1 MASAIAPSEVPD
13 DVFLRSELRLGELQT
28 VVLTWVRSCIVLARS
43 LRRAFRVLWFGYHH
57 RISRETPDVLCY
69 RLGLGKQPPKAAGR
83 LSLASLS
90 PNEYNCTTSIAT
102 DPLTGSEHTQ

>member
-1 MASAIAPSEVPD
+1 MHCSRSVAAESVP
-13 DVFLRSELRLGELQT
+13 
-28 VVLTWVRSCIVLARS
+28 C
-43 LRRAFRVLWFGYHH
+43 VLWFGYHH
-57 RISRETPDVLCY
+57 RIARETPDVLCY